1 VAVAARIGKTSASEL
16 IKELM
21 KLGLSQY
28 EASVYIGLVRGGEM
42 TGYAVAKATGVPHA
56 KVYEN
61 LSRLEECGHVVRI
74 GSEPARYRAVTP
86 QALLDNFQ
94 SEFQQSLESAK
105 GLLREIANPDVT
117 QEHEIVLKLTR
128 QPDVV
133 RCAADALAQAKG
145 KVYLSGTDKVLN
157 ALGDEITSACDR
169 GVEVILVHF
178 GPLRFNVHGGRV
190 VRHRSTEGI
199 VAWRH
204 QAQHLALCVDSTRS
218 VWAVAKDGRNWVGS
232 AGDFPPLAWLI
243 KAYIR
248 HDIYLQRVFADMPDE
263 LHERYGPSLSKLVS
277 ASMAEHQE
285 SLDQRT
291 AAAPGAARKLRHVL

>member
-1 VAVAARIGKTSASEL
+1 VAGRIGKASSSEL
-16 IKELM
+16 VKELM

-28 EASVYIGLVRGGEM
+28 EASVYVGLVRGGEM

-61 LSRLEECGHVVRI
+61 LNRLVEVGHVARF

-86 QALLDNFQ
+86 QALLDSFQSNFQ
-94 SEFQQSLESAK
+94 HSLDNAK
-105 GLLREIANPDVT
+105 DLLREIANPDVA
-117 QEHEIVLKLTR
+117 QEHELILKLTR

-133 RCAADALAQAKG
+133 RCAAEALAGATG
-145 KVYLSGTDKVLN
+145 KVYISGTDKVLN
-157 ALGDEITSACDR
+157 ALGTAITEACDR

-218 VWAVAKDGRNWVGS
+218 VWAVAKDGRSWVGS

-263 LHERYGPSLSKLVS
+263 LHARYGPSLSGLVS
-277 ASMAEHQE
+277 ASMAEHEKPADEE
-285 SLDQRT
+285 SVNS
-291 AAAPGAARKLRHVL
+291 PGGARKLRHVL